1 MNNTFK
7 IKNIALSALLLASIA
22 APISAN
28 AAANPNQTDTNF
40 VKTDGN
46 VAVAS
51 ALINLPDPL
60 EAAKKYAPDTVADW
74 QNILNRYNSL
84 RPVKTLSIEGQ
95 KANVSTKNVHGETI
109 NISLEEAGSVKNIKG
124 IKVGEAIPVSSTEKH
139 ELNGKTTAA
148 VAQLRA
154 ADDSFSLTEAG
165 PIGEVKDAK
174 MGEVISVLK
183 LEKSGVSDALVA
195 TTAKSGQAVTAAA
208 QVKVGGFST
217 LIQGQIALGK
227 AIESGDSSEIKAQL
241 ASLLKEYK
249 TQVAELEAA
258 AK

>member
-1 MNNTFK
+1 MNNIFK

-22 APISAN
+22 TPISAN

-74 QNILNRYNSL
+74 QNILDRYNSL
-84 RPVKTLSIEGQ
+84 RPVKTLSIDGE
-95 KANVSTKNVHGETI
+95 KVNLSSKNVKGEAFT
-109 NISLEEAGSVKNIKG
+109 ISLEEAGSIKDIKG
-124 IKVGEAIPVSSTEKH
+124 IKIGEAIPVSSTEMH
-139 ELNGKTTAA
+139 QLNGKTTAA
-148 VAQLRA
+148 VTQLRA
-154 ADDSFSLTEAG
+154 VDDSFSLTEAG
-165 PIGEVKDAK
+165 TIDDIKDAK
-174 MGEVISVLK
+174 MGEVISVTK
-183 LEKSGVSDALVA
+183 LEKSGVNDALVA
-195 TTAKSGQAVTAAA
+195 TTAKPGQAVTAAA
-208 QVKVGGFST
+208 QVKAGGFST

-249 TQVAELEAA
+249 TQVAELEAV